1 MLFVIYSKQK
11 AKERNKKEKSLQTAY
26 EEAKTLYEADP
37 TDLNQNRLNEAKET
51 FELFYEQKIA
61 GVIIR
66 ARARWHEHGE
76 RSTKYFL
83 NLEKRNN
90 VKKHIRKLHAS
101 GVITTDPFKIQYL
114 MNRNASITTCINQNL
129 LSWIALL
136 EKRF

>member
-1 MLFVIYSKQK
+1 MSLFLNMKLILINDLKNNLPQWKTMGTNDLSDKRSVWDWLKYNIRNHAICYSKQK

-37 TDLNQNRLNEAKET
+37 TDLNQNRLNEAKEA

-76 RSTKYFL
+76 RSTKYF
-83 NLEKRNN
+83 
-90 VKKHIRKLHAS
+90 
-101 GVITTDPFKIQYL
+101 FKF
-114 MNRNASITTCINQNL
+114 RET
-129 LSWIALL
+129 
-136 EKRF
+136 E